1 MTIQFKPQSNVT
13 GDSRKARQ
21 GFGKRSA
28 SHPPTFCL
36 PDDLTEAS
44 QYFATHGFAVLRQ
57 ALTSAE
63 LSQLNTFFDQ
73 SQSAHPEQWGLGSR
87 RKPHHRNQGLI
98 LSQPLLDHPELDAWL
113 QHPGAYP
120 LIEAALGG
128 SDAVRWSEFNFREA
142 PAGAGPG
149 QMNFHHDAVMA
160 DRFTR
165 TPYGPCDWVCSIHY
179 LTDVDTESP
188 AFCVVPGTHRFESLQ
203 DAYETLGDAYVE
215 VPIYGEAGTAII
227 YDTAIYHTRLDG
239 TGTKGR
245 RTWHQY
251 YARGGFVRSALPQ
264 TNRYVRPP
272 SPPLTDW
279 NLIPKRLAEHADP
292 AMRLFFSHWNTAQC
306 EWVAR
311 GYDPLFRAEMPR
323 GEVTQ

>member
-1 MTIQFKPQSNVT
+1 MLLGIQS
-13 GDSRKARQ
+13 ARQ
-21 GFGKRSA
+21 DLA
-28 SHPPTFCL
+28 SDLHEPPPTFCL

-44 QYFATHGFAVLRQ
+44 QYLTHGFAVLRQ
-57 ALTSAE
+57 ALTSAKYHGCFGNRHILGAWQQTE
-63 LSQLNTFFDQ
+63 APSQ
-73 SQSAHPEQWGLGSR
+73 
-87 RKPHHRNQGLI
+87 KPRLDI
-98 LSQPLLDHPELDAWL
+98 VAAPLRSSELDAWL

-239 TGTKGR
+239 TGTKGG
-245 RTWHQY
+245 
-251 YARGGFVRSALPQ
+251 ARGINTTQ
-264 TNRYVRPP
+264 
-272 SPPLTDW
+272 
-279 NLIPKRLAEHADP
+279 EAD
-292 AMRLFFSHWNTAQC
+292 S
-306 EWVAR
+306 
-311 GYDPLFRAEMPR
+311 
-323 GEVTQ
+323 

>member
-1 MTIQFKPQSNVT
+1 MINHKRRIQSSGV
-13 GDSRKARQ
+13 SAAR
-21 GFGKRSA
+21 GS
-28 SHPPTFCL
+28 PT
-36 PDDLTEAS
+36 TE
-44 QYFATHGFAVLRQ
+44 T
-57 ALTSAE
+57 
-63 LSQLNTFFDQ
+63 
-73 SQSAHPEQWGLGSR
+73 
-87 RKPHHRNQGLI
+87 KGLI

-120 LIEAALGG
+120 LIEAVLGG

-179 LTDVDTESP
+179 LTDVDTASP

-215 VPIYGEAGTAII
+215 IPIYGEAGTAII

-251 YARGGFVRSALPQ
+251 YARGGFCPCRCSVFRVVFRVVFVFRVRVSC
-264 TNRYVRPP
+264 RVSVSVFRVRVV
-272 SPPLTDW
+272 SSG
-279 NLIPKRLAEHADP
+279 R
-292 AMRLFFSHWNTAQC
+292 C
-306 EWVAR
+306 ER
-311 GYDPLFRAEMPR
+311 
-323 GEVTQ
+323 